1 MNPHRTPKD
10 SRTIVLDR
18 DGVINQDSSSYIR
31 NAEEWIPIRGSI
43 NAVARLH
50 QANYRVIIASN
61 QSGLARGY
69 FDEAALTSMHEKM
82 NLMVEA
88 AGGMI
93 SAIFYCPHSPDAGCS
108 CRKPKTGLLKRAEIE
123 LEISLFG
130 DYFVGDSLK
139 DLQAACS
146 FNMKPILV
154 RTGNGRQTELSLS
167 KKIKDK
173 TFTFNDL
180 ESAVNWILKKK

>member
-1 MNPHRTPKD
+1 MNSHGKPEV

-18 DGVINQDSSSYIR
+18 DGVINQDSSSYIKS
-31 NAEEWIPIRGSI
+31 AEEWIPISGSI
-43 NAVARLH
+43 NAIARLH
-50 QANYRVIIASN
+50 QANFRVVIASN

-69 FDEAALTSMHEKM
+69 FDEAALARMHEKM
-82 NLMVEA
+82 NLMVED

-123 LEISLFG
+123 LEISLAG

-139 DLQAACS
+139 DLQAASS

-167 KKIKDK
+167 KKIRDK
-173 TFTFNDL
+173 TMIFNDL
-180 ESAVNWILKKK
+180 ESAVNWILKKR